1 VDERHIKMSN
11 LCFLQRNT
19 ETGIVECI
27 ELNKMSRIYVAI
39 VQSVMSYSP
48 SIFLQALQAG

>member
-1 VDERHIKMSN
+1 MCNVY
-11 LCFLQRNT
+11 FLQQNT

-27 ELNKMSRIYVAI
+27 KLNIMSRIYVAI